1 MKFKGEEGFALFGL
15 FAGIAGAAIFI
26 GIKSFDEQ
34 IPYPLTLSVNIAI
47 VTMFL
52 FSMVIKF
59 SSIFTHHAVVTINGD
74 DFILG
79 AALGFDIPLVM
90 SQFLTGHLPFVE

>member
-34 IPYPLTLSVNIAI
+34 IPYPVTLSVNIGI
-47 VTMFL
+47 VAMFL
-52 FSMVIKF
+52 LSMVIKF
-59 SSIFTHHAVVTINGD
+59 SSIFTHHAVFTINAD

-79 AALGFDIPLVM
+79 SALGFDIPLVV
-90 SQFLTGHLPFVE
+90 SQLIAGHLPFVE